1 MFEFYSYSLFV
12 LCSVVCL
19 AVSFVGLFRYVLAL
33 RFVVFL
39 MFDARVF
46 GCLRIGRV
54 VLIF

>member
-19 AVSFVGLFRYVLAL
+19 AVSFVGLFGHVLAL

-39 MFDARVF
+39 MFDVRVF